1 MKVIKNYLYN
11 AGYQILNMIIPL
23 ITVPYISRVL
33 GAHDVGINEYTNSWV
48 TFFYLM
54 GQMGITLYGNREV
67 AYHRDDLYERSRT
80 FWGVEALQLMT
91 ITFSFIVYIVAVFF
105 FSTTFKEYFLL
116 QAIWIIATGVD
127 ISWYFMGLEEFRITV
142 LRNTLVKFASLILIF
157 TVVKTSADLGKYI
170 LILGG
175 AQLVGNLTLWPYLKG
190 NIVWVKMSKWHPLKH
205 FYPSL
210 LLFIPTITTQVY
222 LVLNRLMLG
231 RMSTQSDLGNFGQSD
246 KIVKFVLA
254 VVTATGTV
262 MLPHV
267 ANKFAKGDIKGVRNS
282 LYSSFNFVS
291 AISIP
296 MMFGL
301 MAISKKFGPWF
312 LGDQFVLSGQIIF
325 LEAPI
330 IVFIAW
336 SNVTGTQYL
345 MPINRVKDYTT
356 SVTIGAVSNIIFNFV
371 LIAKW
376 GARGAAIA
384 TVGSEF
390 LVTLA
395 QLIMIRHTISRRRLF
410 NGVWKYAFSGLV
422 MYIVVSRMSQIMKMN
437 VINLTFQVVI
447 GVIIYLTA
455 IVITKAP
462 ILDQIVNFIKFKNE
476 ERKND

>member
-48 TFFYLM
+48 TFFFLM

-67 AYHRDDLYERSRT
+67 AYHRDDLYKRSQT
-80 FWGVEALQLMT
+80 FWGVEALQLLT
-91 ITFSFIVYIVAVFF
+91 VSTAFILYLAAVFL
-105 FSTTFKEYFLL
+105 FSTTFKEFFLL

-142 LRNTLVKFASLILIF
+142 VRNTLVKIASLILIF
-157 TVVKTSADLGKYI
+157 TVVKTSNDLGKYI
-170 LILGG
+170 LILG
-175 AQLVGNLTLWPYLKG
+175 ASQLVGNLTLWPYLRG
-190 NIVWVKMSKWHPLKH
+190 NIIWVSVKKWHPFKH

-231 RMSTQSDLGNFGQSD
+231 RMSTQADLGNFGQAD

-282 LYSSFNFVS
+282 LYSSFDFVS

-301 MAISKKFGPWF
+301 MAIAKKFGPWF
-312 LGDQFVLSGQIIF
+312 LGNGFVLSGSVMFI
-325 LEAPI
+325 EAPI

-345 MPINRVKDYTT
+345 MPINRVRDYTT
-356 SVTIGAVSNIIFNFV
+356 SVTIGAVSNVVFNFL
-371 LIAKW
+371 LIGKW
-376 GARGAAIA
+376 GANGAALA
-384 TVGSEF
+384 TVGSEL
-390 LVTLA
+390 LVTA
-395 QLIMIRHTISRRRLF
+395 TQLVMIRKTISRRKIF
-410 NGVWKYAFSGLV
+410 KEQWKYIISGIAMFIIVNRICQSINMTISNLV
-422 MYIVVSRMSQIMKMN
+422 LEIFVGVFIYI
-437 VINLTFQVVI
+437 I
-447 GVIIYLTA
+447 GLIL
-455 IVITKAP
+455 TKAS
-462 ILDQIVNFIKFKNE
+462 IVQEGLKII
-476 ERKND
+476 RKN

>member
-67 AYHRDDLYERSRT
+67 AYYRDDLYERSRT
-80 FWGVEALQLMT
+80 FWGVESLQLLT
-91 ITFSFIVYIVAVFF
+91 VSSAFIMYLATVLL
-105 FSTTFKEYFLL
+105 FSTTFKEFFLL

-142 LRNTLVKFASLILIF
+142 VRNTLVKIASLILIF

-170 LILGG
+170 LILG
-175 AQLVGNLTLWPYLKG
+175 ASQLVGNLTLWPYLRG
-190 NIVWVKMSKWHPLKH
+190 NIIWVSIKKWHPFKH
-205 FYPSL
+205 FYPAL

-231 RMSTQSDLGNFGQSD
+231 RMSTQTDLGNFGQAD

-282 LYSSFNFVS
+282 LYKSFNFVS

-301 MAISKKFGPWF
+301 MAIAKRFGPWF
-312 LGDQFVLSGQIIF
+312 LGDQFVLSGSVMF

-345 MPINRVKDYTT
+345 MPINRVKEYTT
-356 SVTIGAVSNIIFNFV
+356 SVTIGALSNVVFNLV
-371 LIAKW
+371 LISKY
-376 GARGAAIA
+376 GANGAALA

-390 LVTLA
+390 LVTA
-395 QLIMIRHTISRRRLF
+395 SQLWMIRNMISRRKMFRES
-410 NGVWKYAFSGLV
+410 WKYVFCGAV
-422 MYIVVSRMSQIMKMN
+422 MYLVVNRICL
-437 VINLTFQVVI
+437 VINMTIANLILEVGLGIFVYGI
-447 GVIIYLTA
+447 GLL
-455 IVITKAP
+455 ITKA
-462 ILDQIVNFIKFKNE
+462 QIVEQVKEILNINSKGE
-476 ERKND
+476 E

>member
-48 TFFYLM
+48 TFFFLM

-67 AYHRDDLYERSRT
+67 AYHRDDLYKRSQT
-80 FWGVEALQLMT
+80 FWGVEALQLLT
-91 ITFSFIVYIVAVFF
+91 VSSAFVLYLVAVFL
-105 FSTTFKEYFLL
+105 FSTTFKEFFLL

-142 LRNTLVKFASLILIF
+142 VRNTLVKIASLILIF
-157 TVVKTSADLGKYI
+157 TVVKTSNDLGKYI
-170 LILGG
+170 LILG
-175 AQLVGNLTLWPYLKG
+175 ASQLVGNLTLWPYLRG
-190 NIVWVKMSKWHPLKH
+190 NIVWVSIKKWHPFKH

-231 RMSTQSDLGNFGQSD
+231 RMSTQADLGNFGQAD

-291 AISIP
+291 AIAIP

-301 MAISKKFGPWF
+301 MAIAKKFGPWF
-312 LGDQFVLSGQIIF
+312 LGREFVLAGSVIF

-330 IVFIAW
+330 ILLIAW

-345 MPINRVKDYTT
+345 MPVNRVKEYTT
-356 SVTIGAVSNIIFNFV
+356 SVTIGALSNVIFNFV
-371 LIAKW
+371 LIGKY
-376 GARGAAIA
+376 GANGAAIA

-390 LVTLA
+390 LVTA
-395 QLIMIRHTISRRRLF
+395 SQLWMIHSTISRRKLF
-410 NGVWKYAFSGLV
+410 RETWKYLFCGMV
-422 MYIVVSRMSQIMKMN
+422 MFIVVNRICS
-437 VINLTFQVVI
+437 VINMTVANLILEVVV
-447 GVIIYLTA
+447 GAIIYLLGL
-455 IVITKAP
+455 ILTKAS
-462 ILDQIVNFIKFKNE
+462 ILDEAQKLLKK
-476 ERKND
+476 RTSK

>member
-1 MKVIKNYLYN
+1 
-11 AGYQILNMIIPL
+11 MIIPL

-48 TFFYLM
+48 TFFFLM

-67 AYHRDDLYERSRT
+67 AYHRDDLYKRSQT
-80 FWGVEALQLMT
+80 FWGVEALQLLT
-91 ITFSFIVYIVAVFF
+91 VSSAFVLYLVAVFL
-105 FSTTFKEYFLL
+105 FSTTFKEFFLL

-142 LRNTLVKFASLILIF
+142 VRNTLVKIASLILIF
-157 TVVKTSADLGKYI
+157 TVVKTSNDLGKYI
-170 LILGG
+170 LILG
-175 AQLVGNLTLWPYLKG
+175 ASQLVGNLTLWPYLRG
-190 NIVWVKMSKWHPLKH
+190 NIVWVSIKKWHPFKH

-231 RMSTQSDLGNFGQSD
+231 RMLTQADLGNFGQAD

-291 AISIP
+291 AIAIP

-301 MAISKKFGPWF
+301 MAIAKKFGPWF
-312 LGDQFVLSGQIIF
+312 LGREFVLAGSVIF

-330 IVFIAW
+330 ILLIAW

-345 MPINRVKDYTT
+345 MPVNRVKEYTT
-356 SVTIGAVSNIIFNFV
+356 SVTIGALSNVIFNFV
-371 LIAKW
+371 LIGKY
-376 GARGAAIA
+376 GANGAAIA

-390 LVTLA
+390 LVTA
-395 QLIMIRHTISRRRLF
+395 SQLWMIHSTISRRKLF
-410 NGVWKYAFSGLV
+410 RETWKYLFCGMV
-422 MYIVVSRMSQIMKMN
+422 MFIVVNRICS
-437 VINLTFQVVI
+437 VINMTVANLILEVVV
-447 GVIIYLTA
+447 GAIIYLLGL
-455 IVITKAP
+455 ILTKAS
-462 ILDQIVNFIKFKNE
+462 ILDEAQKLLKK
-476 ERKND
+476 RTSK

>member
-33 GAHDVGINEYTNSWV
+33 GAHNVGINEYTNSWV

-80 FWGVEALQLMT
+80 FWGVETLQLLT
-91 ITFSFIVYIVAVFF
+91 VSSAFIMYLVAVFL
-105 FSTTFKEYFLL
+105 FSTTFKEFFLL
-116 QAIWIIATGVD
+116 QAIWIIAAGMD

-142 LRNTLVKFASLILIF
+142 VRNTLVKIASLILIF
-157 TVVKTSADLGKYI
+157 TVVKTDQDLGKYI
-170 LILGG
+170 LILSCS
-175 AQLVGNLTLWPYLKG
+175 QLVGNLTLWPYLRG
-190 NIVWVKMSKWHPLKH
+190 NIVWVNISKWHPFKH
-205 FYPSL
+205 FYPAL

-231 RMSTQSDLGNFGQSD
+231 RMSTQVDLGNFGQAD
-246 KIVKFVLA
+246 KIVKFALA
-254 VVTATGTV
+254 LVTATGTV

-301 MAISKKFGPWF
+301 MAIAKKFGPWF
-312 LGDQFVLSGQIIF
+312 LGSQFILAGQVMFI
-325 LEAPI
+325 ESPI
-330 IVFIAW
+330 IVLIAW

-345 MPINRVKDYTT
+345 MPVNRVKEYTT
-356 SVTIGAVSNIIFNFV
+356 SVTIGAISNIVFNFV
-371 LIAKW
+371 LISKW
-376 GARGAAIA
+376 GANGAALA

-390 LVTLA
+390 LVTFS
-395 QLIMIRHTISRRRLF
+395 QLFMIRKTISRRKLF
-410 NGVWKYAFSGLV
+410 VGQWKYIICGLIMFIIV
-422 MYIVVSRMSQIMKMN
+422 NRICTMIKMTIANLFLEVVVGIVVY
-437 VINLTFQVVI
+437 LI
-447 GVIIYLTA
+447 GLIITRA
-455 IVITKAP
+455 S
-462 ILDQIVNFIKFKNE
+462 ILDQAQVLFNKKINKGK
-476 ERKND
+476 

>member
-48 TFFYLM
+48 TFFFLM

-67 AYHRDDLYERSRT
+67 AYHRDDLYKRSQT
-80 FWGVEALQLMT
+80 FWGVEALQLLT
-91 ITFSFIVYIVAVFF
+91 VSSAFVLYLVAVFL
-105 FSTTFKEYFLL
+105 FSTTFKEFFLL

-142 LRNTLVKFASLILIF
+142 VRNTLVKIASLILIF
-157 TVVKTSADLGKYI
+157 TVVKTSNDLGKYI
-170 LILGG
+170 LILG
-175 AQLVGNLTLWPYLKG
+175 ASQLVGNLTLWPYLRG
-190 NIVWVKMSKWHPLKH
+190 NIVWVSIKKWHPFKH

-210 LLFIPTITTQVY
+210 LLFIPTITSQIY

-231 RMSTQSDLGNFGQSD
+231 RMSTQANLGNFGQAD

-291 AISIP
+291 AIAVP

-301 MAISKKFGPWF
+301 MAIAKKFGPWF
-312 LGDQFVLSGQIIF
+312 LGREFVLAGSVIF

-330 IVFIAW
+330 ILLIAW

-345 MPINRVKDYTT
+345 MPVNRVKEYTT
-356 SVTIGAVSNIIFNFV
+356 SVTIGALSNVVFNFV
-371 LIAKW
+371 LIGKY
-376 GARGAAIA
+376 GANGAAIA

-390 LVTLA
+390 LVTA
-395 QLIMIRHTISRRRLF
+395 SQLWMIRNTISRRKMFRET
-410 NGVWKYAFSGLV
+410 WKYLFCG
-422 MYIVVSRMSQIMKMN
+422 MIMFIVVNRICS
-437 VINLTFQVVI
+437 VINMTVANLILEVVV
-447 GVIIYLTA
+447 GAIIYLLGL
-455 IVITKAP
+455 ILTKAS
-462 ILDQIVNFIKFKNE
+462 ILNEGQKILKKKNQ
-476 ERKND
+476 

>member
-48 TFFYLM
+48 TFFFLM

-67 AYHRDDLYERSRT
+67 AYRRDDLYKRSQT
-80 FWGVEALQLMT
+80 FWGVEALQLLT
-91 ITFSFIVYIVAVFF
+91 VSSAFVLYLVAVLL
-105 FSTTFKEYFLL
+105 FSTTFKEFFLL

-142 LRNTLVKFASLILIF
+142 VRNTLVKIASLILIF
-157 TVVKTSADLGKYI
+157 TVVRTSNDLGKYI
-170 LILGG
+170 LILG
-175 AQLVGNLTLWPYLKG
+175 ASQLVGNLTLWPYLRG
-190 NIVWVKMSKWHPLKH
+190 NIVWVSIKKWHPFKH

-231 RMSTQSDLGNFGQSD
+231 RMSTQADLGNFGQAD

-282 LYSSFNFVS
+282 LYSSFDFVS

-301 MAISKKFGPWF
+301 MAIAKKFGPWF
-312 LGDQFVLSGQIIF
+312 LGNGFVLSGSVMFI
-325 LEAPI
+325 EAPI

-345 MPINRVKDYTT
+345 MPINRVRDYTT
-356 SVTIGAVSNIIFNFV
+356 SVTIGAVSNIVFNFL
-371 LIAKW
+371 LIGRW
-376 GARGAAIA
+376 GANGAALA
-384 TVGSEF
+384 TVGSEL
-390 LVTLA
+390 LVTVT
-395 QLIMIRHTISRRRLF
+395 QLMMIRQTISRKRLF
-410 NGVWKYAFSGLV
+410 NEQWKYVISGGV
-422 MYIVVSRMSQIMKMN
+422 MF
-437 VINLTFQVVI
+437 L
-447 GVIIYLTA
+447 
-455 IVITKAP
+455 
-462 ILDQIVNFIKFKNE
+462 IVNRICESINMTIGNLVLEIITGMVIYFVGLLLTKSTIIKQGLKII
-476 ERKND
+476 KK

>member
-67 AYHRDDLYERSRT
+67 AYHRDDLYERSKT
-80 FWGVEALQLMT
+80 FWGVEALQLLT
-91 ITFSFIVYIVAVFF
+91 VSSALIAYLVAVFL
-105 FSTTFKEYFLL
+105 FSTTFKEFFLL
-116 QAIWIIATGVD
+116 QAIWIVATGVD

-142 LRNTLVKFASLILIF
+142 VRNTLVKIASLILIF
-157 TVVKTSADLGKYI
+157 TVIKSSEDLGKYI
-170 LILGG
+170 LILG
-175 AQLVGNLTLWPYLKG
+175 ASQLVGNLTLWPYLRG
-190 NIVWVKMSKWHPLKH
+190 NVIWVSIRKWHPFKH
-205 FYPSL
+205 FYPAL

-231 RMSTQSDLGNFGQSD
+231 RMSTQSDLGNFGQAD

-282 LYSSFNFVS
+282 LYSSFDFVS

-312 LGDQFVLSGQIIF
+312 LGNQFILSGSVMF

-345 MPINRVKDYTT
+345 MPVNRVKEFTT
-356 SVTIGAVSNIIFNFV
+356 SVTIGAISNIIFNFL
-371 LIAKW
+371 LIARF
-376 GARGAAIA
+376 GANGAAIA

-390 LVTLA
+390 LVTIS
-395 QLIMIRHTISRRRLF
+395 QLFMIRKDIHWNRLF
-410 NGVWKYAFSGLV
+410 KSVWKYLLAGIIMYLV
-422 MYIVVSRMSQIMKMN
+422 ISRICQTINMTIANLVLEVSVGVIVYGVMLIIMK
-437 VINLTFQVVI
+437 
-447 GVIIYLTA
+447 A
-455 IVITKAP
+455 E
-462 ILDQIVNFIKFKNE
+462 ILQRGLEILK
-476 ERKND
+476 RKK

>member
-48 TFFYLM
+48 TFFFLM

-80 FWGVEALQLMT
+80 FWGVEALQLLT
-91 ITFSFIVYIVAVFF
+91 VSLSLIAYLAAVFL
-105 FSTTFKEYFLL
+105 FSTTFKEFFLL
-116 QAIWIIATGVD
+116 QAIWIVATGVD

-142 LRNTLVKFASLILIF
+142 VRNTLVKIASLILIF
-157 TVVKTSADLGKYI
+157 TVVKTSNDLGKYI
-170 LILGG
+170 LILG
-175 AQLVGNLTLWPYLKG
+175 ASQLVGNLTLWPYLRG
-190 NIVWVKMSKWHPLKH
+190 NIIWVSIKEWHPFKH

-231 RMSTQSDLGNFGQSD
+231 RMSTQADLGNFGQAD

-301 MAISKKFGPWF
+301 MAIAKKFGPWF
-312 LGDQFVLSGQIIF
+312 LGSGFDLSGSVMFI
-325 LEAPI
+325 EAPI

-345 MPINRVKDYTT
+345 MPINRVRDYTT
-356 SVTIGAVSNIIFNFV
+356 SVTIGAVSNVVFNFL
-371 LIAKW
+371 LIGKW
-376 GARGAAIA
+376 GANGAALA
-384 TVGSEF
+384 TVGSEL
-390 LVTLA
+390 LVTIT
-395 QLIMIRHTISRRRLF
+395 QLIMIRKTISRRKIF
-410 NGVWKYAFSGLV
+410 KEQWKYIISGMVMFLV
-422 MYIVVSRMSQIMKMN
+422 VNRICQSINMTIGNLILEVV
-437 VINLTFQVVI
+437 T
-447 GVIIYLTA
+447 G
-455 IVITKAP
+455 IVIYFVGLLLTKST
-462 ILDQIVNFIKFKNE
+462 IIKQGLE
-476 ERKND
+476 IIRK

>member
-48 TFFYLM
+48 TFFFLM

-67 AYHRDDLYERSRT
+67 AYHRDDLYKRSQT
-80 FWGVEALQLMT
+80 FWGVEALQLLT
-91 ITFSFIVYIVAVFF
+91 VSTAFILYLAAVFL
-105 FSTTFKEYFLL
+105 FSTTFKEFFLL

-142 LRNTLVKFASLILIF
+142 VRNTLVKIASLILIF
-157 TVVKTSADLGKYI
+157 TVVKTSNDLGKYI
-170 LILGG
+170 LILG
-175 AQLVGNLTLWPYLKG
+175 ASQLMGNLTLWPYLRG
-190 NIVWVKMSKWHPLKH
+190 NIIWVSVKKWHPFKH

-231 RMSTQSDLGNFGQSD
+231 RMSTQADLGNFGQAD

-282 LYSSFNFVS
+282 LYSSFDFVS

-301 MAISKKFGPWF
+301 MAIAKKFGPWF
-312 LGDQFVLSGQIIF
+312 LGNGFVLSGSVMFI
-325 LEAPI
+325 EAPI

-345 MPINRVKDYTT
+345 MPINRVRDYTT
-356 SVTIGAVSNIIFNFV
+356 SVTIGAVSNIVFNFL
-371 LIAKW
+371 LIGKW
-376 GARGAAIA
+376 GANGAALA
-384 TVGSEF
+384 TVGSEL
-390 LVTLA
+390 LVTVT
-395 QLIMIRHTISRRRLF
+395 QLVMIRKTISRRKIF
-410 NGVWKYAFSGLV
+410 KEQWKYIISGIAMFIIVNRICQSINMTISNLV
-422 MYIVVSRMSQIMKMN
+422 LEIFVGVFIYI
-437 VINLTFQVVI
+437 I
-447 GVIIYLTA
+447 GLIL
-455 IVITKAP
+455 TKAS
-462 ILDQIVNFIKFKNE
+462 IVQEGLKII
-476 ERKND
+476 RKN

>member
-48 TFFYLM
+48 TFFFLM

-67 AYHRDDLYERSRT
+67 AYHRDDLYKRSQT
-80 FWGVEALQLMT
+80 FWGVEALQLLT
-91 ITFSFIVYIVAVFF
+91 VSSAFVLYLVAVLL
-105 FSTTFKEYFLL
+105 FSTTFKEFFLL
-116 QAIWIIATGVD
+116 QEIWIIATGVD

-142 LRNTLVKFASLILIF
+142 VRNTLVKIASLILIF
-157 TVVKTSADLGKYI
+157 TVVKTSNDLGKYI
-170 LILGG
+170 LILG
-175 AQLVGNLTLWPYLKG
+175 ASQLVGNLTLWPYLRG
-190 NIVWVKMSKWHPLKH
+190 NIVWVSIKKWHPFKH

-231 RMSTQSDLGNFGQSD
+231 RMSTQADLGNFGQAD

-291 AISIP
+291 AIAIP

-301 MAISKKFGPWF
+301 MAIAKKFGPWF
-312 LGDQFVLSGQIIF
+312 LGREFVLAGSVIF

-330 IVFIAW
+330 ILLIAW

-345 MPINRVKDYTT
+345 MPVNRVKEYTT
-356 SVTIGAVSNIIFNFV
+356 SVTIGALSNVIFNFV
-371 LIAKW
+371 LIGKY
-376 GARGAAIA
+376 GANGAAIA

-390 LVTLA
+390 LVTA
-395 QLIMIRHTISRRRLF
+395 SQLWMIHSTISRRKLF
-410 NGVWKYAFSGLV
+410 RETWKYLFCGMV
-422 MYIVVSRMSQIMKMN
+422 MFIVVNGICS
-437 VINLTFQVVI
+437 VINMTVANLILEVVV
-447 GVIIYLTA
+447 GAIIYLLGL
-455 IVITKAP
+455 ILTKAS
-462 ILDQIVNFIKFKNE
+462 ILDEAQKLLKK
-476 ERKND
+476 RTSK

>member
-11 AGYQILNMIIPL
+11 ASYQILNMLIPL

-54 GQMGITLYGNREV
+54 GQMGVTLYGNREI
-67 AYHRDDLYERSRT
+67 AYHREDLYERSRT
-80 FWGVEALQLMT
+80 FWGVESLQLFT
-91 ITFSFIVYIVAVFF
+91 VSASLLAYLFAVFT
-105 FSTTFKEYFLL
+105 FSTTFKYYFLMQGL
-116 QAIWIIATGVD
+116 WIIATGLD
-127 ISWYFMGLEEFRITV
+127 ISWYFMGLENFRVTV
-142 LRNTLVKFASLILIF
+142 VRNSVVRLVSVFLIF
-157 TVVKTSADLGKYI
+157 AFVKSVDDLGKYI

-175 AQLVGNLTLWPYLKG
+175 TQLIGNLTLWPYLRG
-190 NIVWVKMSKWHPLKH
+190 NVIWVSIKKWHPFKH
-205 FYPSL
+205 FYPAL

-231 RMSTQSDLGNFGQSD
+231 RMSTQTALGNFGQSD

-267 ANKFAKGDIKGVRNS
+267 ANKFAKGDIKGVRAS

-296 MMFGL
+296 LMFGL
-301 MAISKKFGPWF
+301 MAISKVFAPWF
-312 LGDQFVLSGQIIF
+312 LGQQFMPSGKIMFI
-325 LEAPI
+325 EAPI

-345 MPINRVKDYTT
+345 MPVNRVKEFTT
-356 SVTIGAVSNIIFNFV
+356 SVTIGAVSNIVFNLF
-371 LIAKW
+371 LIEAW
-376 GARGAAIA
+376 GANGAALA

-390 LVTLA
+390 LVTA
-395 QLIMIRHTISRRRLF
+395 SQLIMIRKTISRRRLF
-410 NGVWKYAFSGLV
+410 REQWKYIGSGLV
-422 MYIVVSRMSQIMKMN
+422 MFI
-437 VINLTFQVVI
+437 
-447 GVIIYLTA
+447 
-455 IVITKAP
+455 
-462 ILDQIVNFIKFKNE
+462 IVNRIANTINMTIANLILEVLVGALIYFLGLVLTRASILEEAQKLFKQ
-476 ERKND
+476 KLSK

>member
-33 GAHDVGINEYTNSWV
+33 GAHDVGINEYTNAWV

-80 FWGVEALQLMT
+80 FWGVEALQLLT
-91 ITFSFIVYIVAVFF
+91 VSSAFVLYLVAVFL
-105 FSTTFKEYFLL
+105 FSTTFKEFFLL

-142 LRNTLVKFASLILIF
+142 VRNTLVKIASLILIF
-157 TVVKTSADLGKYI
+157 TVVKTSNDLGKYI
-170 LILGG
+170 LILG
-175 AQLVGNLTLWPYLKG
+175 ASQLVGNLTLWPYLRG
-190 NIVWVKMSKWHPLKH
+190 NIVWVSIKKWHPFKH

-231 RMSTQSDLGNFGQSD
+231 RMSTQADLGNFGQAD

-267 ANKFAKGDIKGVRNS
+267 ANKFAKGDIKRVRNS

-291 AISIP
+291 AIAIP

-301 MAISKKFGPWF
+301 MAIAKKFGPWF
-312 LGDQFVLSGQIIF
+312 LGREFVLAGSVIF

-330 IVFIAW
+330 ILLIAW

-345 MPINRVKDYTT
+345 MPVNRVKEYTT
-356 SVTIGAVSNIIFNFV
+356 SVTIGALSNVIFNFV
-371 LIAKW
+371 LIGKY
-376 GARGAAIA
+376 GANGAAIA

-390 LVTLA
+390 LVTA
-395 QLIMIRHTISRRRLF
+395 SQLWMIHSTISRRKLF
-410 NGVWKYAFSGLV
+410 RETWKYLFCGMV
-422 MYIVVSRMSQIMKMN
+422 MFIVVNRICS
-437 VINLTFQVVI
+437 VINMTVANLILEVVV
-447 GVIIYLTA
+447 GAIIYLLGL
-455 IVITKAP
+455 ILTKAS
-462 ILDQIVNFIKFKNE
+462 ILDEAQKLLKK
-476 ERKND
+476 RTSK

>member
-1 MKVIKNYLYN
+1 
-11 AGYQILNMIIPL
+11 MIIPL

-48 TFFYLM
+48 TFFFLM

-67 AYHRDDLYERSRT
+67 AYHRDDLYKRSQT
-80 FWGVEALQLMT
+80 FWGVEALQLLT
-91 ITFSFIVYIVAVFF
+91 VSSAFVLYLVAVFL
-105 FSTTFKEYFLL
+105 FSTTFKEFFLL

-142 LRNTLVKFASLILIF
+142 VRNTLVKIASLILIF
-157 TVVKTSADLGKYI
+157 TVVKTSNDLGKYI
-170 LILGG
+170 LILG
-175 AQLVGNLTLWPYLKG
+175 ASQLVGNLTLWPYLRG
-190 NIVWVKMSKWHPLKH
+190 NIVWVSIKKWHPFKH

-231 RMSTQSDLGNFGQSD
+231 RMSTQADLGNFGQAD

-291 AISIP
+291 AIAIP

-301 MAISKKFGPWF
+301 MAIAKKFGPWI
-312 LGDQFVLSGQIIF
+312 LGREFVLAGSVIF

-330 IVFIAW
+330 ILLIAW

-345 MPINRVKDYTT
+345 MPVNRVKEYTT
-356 SVTIGAVSNIIFNFV
+356 SVTIGALSNVIFNFV
-371 LIAKW
+371 LIGKY
-376 GARGAAIA
+376 GANGAAIA

-390 LVTLA
+390 LVTA
-395 QLIMIRHTISRRRLF
+395 SQLWMIHSTISRRKLF
-410 NGVWKYAFSGLV
+410 RETWKYLFCGMV
-422 MYIVVSRMSQIMKMN
+422 MFIVVNRICS
-437 VINLTFQVVI
+437 VINMTVANLILEVVV
-447 GVIIYLTA
+447 GAIIYLLGL
-455 IVITKAP
+455 ILTKAS
-462 ILDQIVNFIKFKNE
+462 ILDEAQKLLKK
-476 ERKND
+476 RTSK

>member
-11 AGYQILNMIIPL
+11 AGYQILNMLIPL

-54 GQMGITLYGNREV
+54 GQMGITLYGNREI

-80 FWGVEALQLMT
+80 FWGVESLQVFTISLSLIAYLM
-91 ITFSFIVYIVAVFF
+91 AVFL
-105 FSTTFKEYFLL
+105 FSTTFKYYFLM
-116 QAIWIIATGVD
+116 QALWIVATGVD
-127 ISWYFMGLEEFRITV
+127 VSWYFMGLENFRVTV
-142 LRNTLVKFASLILIF
+142 MRNALVKIASVILIF
-157 TVVKTSADLGKYI
+157 TFIKSTTDLGLYI

-175 AQLVGNLTLWPYLKG
+175 SQLVGNLTLWPYLRG
-190 NIVWVKMSKWHPLKH
+190 NLIWVKMREWHPFKH

-231 RMSTQSDLGNFGQSD
+231 HMSSQEALGNFGQSD

-254 VVTATGTV
+254 IVTATGTV

-267 ANKFAKGDIKGVRNS
+267 ANKFAKSDIKGVRNS
-282 LYSSFNFVS
+282 LYASFDFVS
-291 AISIP
+291 SIAVP

-301 MAISKKFGPWF
+301 MAISHKFAPWF
-312 LGDQFVLSGQIIF
+312 LGSDFIPSGEIMFVES
-325 LEAPI
+325 PV

-345 MPINRVKDYTT
+345 MPINRVKEFTT
-356 SVTIGAVSNIIFNFV
+356 SVTIGAVSNVFFNLF
-371 LIAKW
+371 LIKLW
-376 GARGAAIA
+376 GADGAALA

-390 LVTLA
+390 LVTA
-395 QLIMIRHTISRRRLF
+395 SQMIMIRKTIKRRVMFRE
-410 NGVWKYAFSGLV
+410 VWKYFLSGIVMFIIVNRICQAIRMTIANLV
-422 MYIVVSRMSQIMKMN
+422 LEVV
-437 VINLTFQVVI
+437 VGVVI
-447 GVIIYLTA
+447 YGLGLILLKAKIINKA
-455 IVITKAP
+455 IDI
-462 ILDQIVNFIKFKNE
+462 FKGA
-476 ERKND
+476 RK

>member
-67 AYHRDDLYERSRT
+67 AYHRDDLYKRSQT
-80 FWGVEALQLMT
+80 FWGVEALQLLT
-91 ITFSFIVYIVAVFF
+91 VSSAFVLYLVAVFL
-105 FSTTFKEYFLL
+105 FSTTFKEFFLL

-142 LRNTLVKFASLILIF
+142 VRNTLVKIASLILIF
-157 TVVKTSADLGKYI
+157 TVVKTSNDLGKYI
-170 LILGG
+170 LILG
-175 AQLVGNLTLWPYLKG
+175 ASQLVGNLTLWPYLRG
-190 NIVWVKMSKWHPLKH
+190 NIIWVSIKKWHPFKH

-231 RMSTQSDLGNFGQSD
+231 RMSTQADLGNFGQAD

-282 LYSSFNFVS
+282 LYSSFDFVS

-301 MAISKKFGPWF
+301 MAIAKKFGPWF
-312 LGDQFVLSGQIIF
+312 LGNGFILSGSVMFI
-325 LEAPI
+325 EAPI

-345 MPINRVKDYTT
+345 MPINRVRDYTT
-356 SVTIGAVSNIIFNFV
+356 SVTIGAVSNVVFNFL
-371 LIAKW
+371 LIGRW
-376 GARGAAIA
+376 GANGAALA
-384 TVGSEF
+384 TVGSEL
-390 LVTLA
+390 LVTVT
-395 QLIMIRHTISRRRLF
+395 QLVMIRKTISRRKIF
-410 NGVWKYAFSGLV
+410 NEQWKYLISGVVMFIVVNRICQSINMTISNLGLEILVGIFIYIVGLV
-422 MYIVVSRMSQIMKMN
+422 LTNASIVQKG
-437 VINLTFQVVI
+437 LK
-447 GVIIYLTA
+447 
-455 IVITKAP
+455 IV
-462 ILDQIVNFIKFKNE
+462 
-476 ERKND
+476 RKN